1 MQQLDD
7 RRKLS
12 EAIVNRENKGTDI
25 MPKEGFVVMS
35 GSSIWAQARQTFYFT
50 YAQFEIYKKLPWQYN
65 SVHDCTIQ
73 SSHKL
78 QHPKWP

>member
-35 GSSIWAQARQTFYFT
+35 GSSI
-50 YAQFEIYKKLPWQYN
+50 
-65 SVHDCTIQ
+65 
-73 SSHKL
+73 
-78 QHPKWP
+78 